1 MSYRL
6 IDHPPHPF
14 TTLSGKTS
22 GPCVAVGRV
31 PYAKQGAPIYMHV
44 ETELRKAVKDAG
56 WPNPET
62 HAAAVAELDAVRAE
76 LAATAARL
84 ETVLAE
90 NETLRAAFAIVKPD
104 ADAEPAAKPRKH
116 A

>member
-6 IDHPPHPF
+6 VSKPPAPF
-14 TTLSGKTS
+14 TSLSGKTA
-22 GPCVAVGRV
+22 GPCVQVGHAVRPG
-31 PYAKQGAPIYMHV
+31 PLFMHV
-44 ETELRKAVKDAG
+44 ESELRKAVKDAG